1 MIFVTK
7 LRRKQIWSLNIFGMN
22 IKSVERET
30 VKSLISKIIIKRLS
44 GDMNNLYDLI
54 AVNMHFSLGGINSGH
69 YVSIIKHNDKW
80 ILYNDE
86 NPIQEVNNPQFKEAY
101 ILFYKLK

>member
-1 MIFVTK
+1 MLMIFVTK

-54 AVNMHFSLGGINSGH
+54 
-69 YVSIIKHNDKW
+69 Y
-80 ILYNDE
+80 
-86 NPIQEVNNPQFKEAY
+86 
-101 ILFYKLK
+101 

>member
-7 LRRKQIWSLNIFGMN
+7 LRRKQIWNLNIFGMN

-54 AVNMHFSLGGINSGH
+54 
-69 YVSIIKHNDKW
+69 Y
-80 ILYNDE
+80 
-86 NPIQEVNNPQFKEAY
+86 
-101 ILFYKLK
+101 

>member
-7 LRRKQIWSLNIFGMN
+7 LRRKQIWNLNIFGMN

-54 AVNMHFSLGGINSGH
+54 YQTDLFEDMKLRKSILADAIPQSL
-69 YVSIIKHNDKW
+69 
-80 ILYNDE
+80 
-86 NPIQEVNNPQFKEAY
+86 
-101 ILFYKLK
+101 

>member
-54 AVNMHFSLGGINSGH
+54 YQTDLFEDMKLRKSILADAIPQSL
-69 YVSIIKHNDKW
+69 
-80 ILYNDE
+80 
-86 NPIQEVNNPQFKEAY
+86 
-101 ILFYKLK
+101 

>member
-30 VKSLISKIIIKRLS
+30 VKSLISKIINKRLS

-54 AVNMHFSLGGINSGH
+54 YQTDLFEDMKLRKSILADAIPQSL
-69 YVSIIKHNDKW
+69 
-80 ILYNDE
+80 
-86 NPIQEVNNPQFKEAY
+86 
-101 ILFYKLK
+101 

>member
-30 VKSLISKIIIKRLS
+30 VKSLISKIFNQKTFWR
-44 GDMNNLYDLI
+44 Y
-54 AVNMHFSLGGINSGH
+54 
-69 YVSIIKHNDKW
+69 
-80 ILYNDE
+80 E
-86 NPIQEVNNPQFKEAY
+86 
-101 ILFYKLK
+101 

>member
-1 MIFVTK
+1 MLLIFVTK

-30 VKSLISKIIIKRLS
+30 VKSLISKIINKRLS

-54 AVNMHFSLGGINSGH
+54 YQTDLFEDMKLRKSILADAIPQSL
-69 YVSIIKHNDKW
+69 
-80 ILYNDE
+80 
-86 NPIQEVNNPQFKEAY
+86 
-101 ILFYKLK
+101 